1 MTDIKFEILKSAYDQ
16 THRLISRSELLKE
29 SGRSIN
35 QVNYAIDELV
45 FSKLLKENIGSD
57 YLSLTSKGAVE
68 YELEYESRQLKAE
81 EDEHRSKQYK
91 FNRNTTLASLIIAGV
106 SIIVAVLAII
116 F

>member
-1 MTDIKFEILKSAYDQ
+1 MTDLKFEILKIAYNNPHRQVNRPDLLNSLGTIMQ
-16 THRLISRSELLKE
+16 TKYAISELIYSSCLKE
-29 SGRSIN
+29 S
-35 QVNYAIDELV
+35 V
-45 FSKLLKENIGSD
+45 GSQF
-57 YLSLTSKGAVE
+57 LSLTDKGAVE
-68 YELEYESRQLKAE
+68 YELEAEARQHKAE